1 MTGLIDGSITY
12 NPEPL
17 ERPAPGNACMLFPA
31 KRGRHSGS
39 LRGTIFERNGR
50 SPISVRSDIVPGG
63 IFPDY
68 ELPDQTGK
76 LLRFRLLKA

>member
-17 ERPAPGNACMLFPA
+17 ERPAPGNVLVCCSQPNPGALW
-31 KRGRHSGS
+31 
-39 LRGTIFERNGR
+39 IFERNGR
-50 SPISVRSDIVPGG
+50 SPIMRSDIVPGG

-68 ELPDQTGK
+68 ELPDHTGK
-76 LLRFRLLKA
+76 VRKLSEL